1 MVVTR
6 RTSVPMP
13 PASRTSST
21 TATPKINKGKMAHS
35 PLVVHDVEETLL
47 NGAASMEGNHS
58 GPQFSDDAL
67 FSDGSPPRKIARDR
81 TKAKTKRR
89 ESKVSLR
96 RKKRPSSW
104 LDLFSR
110 MFILAFLIYSL
121 SVCPT
126 ADKQKSPVCHAL
138 SEYRR
143 LVLEPYVITP
153 VQNLLHHPSVSPYTA
168 PVIEKAQPILIRSKQ
183 EWNSRVVPKWK
194 TYVVP
199 QWEKRIVPTWNAH
212 VSPQLAQFGTKV
224 GPYVQ
229 RASDFYENHATPY
242 LKQAQSAAYKARP
255 YVLLAGA
262 KTYDAYQVSKPY
274 LARLYKELER
284 VRPLVVEYVINPLAS
299 ARRQYADP
307 HVELLLEKIREL
319 SSGARSSSGDDG
331 SPIFSSTASRQVDGA
346 GKSIEVELPV
356 ASEPIAGSETLSSAA
371 SIVSASLSLAT
382 GSSEPS
388 PNVVSSRSPEASE
401 SVTLASASSI
411 ISASLILGDEAT
423 ESIPG
428 ATYTPAPGPDLL
440 LGQKA
445 QSDSESKVNLRS
457 DKVVENP
464 RASDTETSSESA
476 AESSSVL
483 EVSVD
488 ESTSSGSNKVPKADK
503 SSVSPT
509 DSSKDDELDDLLAEL
524 GLDLE
529 ETISSDALSPEPS
542 VVEESEEEKAA
553 REAKRLAE
561 VAAKRRELEG
571 RHTRWEEKLADT
583 IEAQKVVL
591 KEALAAIRRTG
602 AAELKINLSIRAGI
616 ETLNS
621 EAEKAL
627 RGTDAYF
634 TKLRTGGKPVA
645 EQARLWDRVLEKV
658 QAKFDERVQDV
669 EELVNKWYEEEV
681 LSKEREEIDKASNA
695 VRTVAEDAQADIG
708 LDYAWLD
715 DVTYMDWK
723 RYHALID
730 KHGEFLHEQLAL
742 ANGSHTDPY
751 PNPVYDAFEDL
762 RSEVQDITLG
772 FETRIRRIKREGERA
787 FAEERAEPER
797 SASEPEV
804 SILPVTDGGKKEDTA
819 FQEVADAILGRSE
832 EEVAAALGR
841 AEEQQP
847 QAVAHGEL

>member
-21 TATPKINKGKMAHS
+21 TATPKINKGKLAHS
-35 PLVVHDVEETLL
+35 PLVVHDVEETL
-47 NGAASMEGNHS
+47 NGAASTEGNHS

-89 ESKVSLR
+89 ESKTLHR

-126 ADKQKSPVCHAL
+126 ADKQKSPVCRAL

-168 PVIEKAQPILIRSKQ
+168 PVIEKSQPVLMRTKQ
-183 EWNSRVVPKWK
+183 EWNSRIVPKWK
-194 TYVVP
+194 AHVVP
-199 QWEKRIVPTWNAH
+199 QWKKHIVPTWNAH
-212 VSPQLAQFGTKV
+212 VSPQLAQIETKI

-229 RASDFYENHATPY
+229 RVSDFYENHATPY
-242 LKQAQSAAYKARP
+242 IKQAQSAVYKTRP

-284 VRPLVVEYVINPLAS
+284 VPPLIVEYVINPLAS

-319 SSGARSSSGDDG
+319 SSGARSSSGHDG
-331 SPIFSSTASRQVDGA
+331 SPIITSTASRQVDGS

-371 SIVSASLSLAT
+371 SVVSASLLL
-382 GSSEPS
+382 SSH
-388 PNVVSSRSPEASE
+388 SPEASE
-401 SVTLASASSI
+401 SATSASASSI
-411 ISASLILGDEAT
+411 IFASSILGNETT

-428 ATYTPAPGPDLL
+428 ATYSPAPVPDLL

-445 QSDSESKVNLRS
+445 QSKPEAKANLRS
-457 DKVVENP
+457 DKVVEDLK
-464 RASDTETSSESA
+464 ASDTETSNESA
-476 AESSSVL
+476 VASSSIL
-483 EVSVD
+483 KVSVD
-488 ESTSSGSNKVPKADK
+488 ESMSSGFNEVPKADK

-529 ETISSDALSPEPS
+529 ETISSDAPPPEPS

-571 RHTRWEEKLADT
+571 RHARWEEKLADT
-583 IEAQKVVL
+583 IDAQKVVL
-591 KEALAAIRRTG
+591 KEALTAIRRTG

-658 QAKFDERVQDV
+658 QAKFNERVQDV

-681 LSKEREEIDKASNA
+681 LSKEREEIEKASSA

-742 ANGSHTDPY
+742 ANGSHSDPY

-787 FAEERAEPER
+787 FTEERPEPEQ

-804 SILPVTDGGKKEDTA
+804 SILPVTDGGKKEDKA

-832 EEVAAALGR
+832 EEVAAAMGR
-841 AEEQQP
+841 AEEQQS
-847 QAVAHGEL
+847 QAIAHEEL

>member
-47 NGAASMEGNHS
+47 NGAASTEGNHF

-67 FSDGSPPRKIARDR
+67 FSDGSPPRKIVRDR

-89 ESKVSLR
+89 ESKALLR

-126 ADKQKSPVCHAL
+126 ADKQKSPVCRAL

-153 VQNLLHHPSVSPYTA
+153 VQNLLHHPSVSPYIA

-194 TYVVP
+194 AHVVP
-199 QWEKRIVPTWNAH
+199 QWEKHIVPTWNAH
-212 VSPQLAQFGTKV
+212 VSPQLAQLDAKV
-224 GPYVQ
+224 APYVQ
-229 RASDFYENHATPY
+229 RASNFYENHATPY
-242 LKQAQSAAYKARP
+242 IKQVQSAVYKARP

-262 KTYDAYQVSKPY
+262 KTFDAYQVSKPY
-274 LARLYKELER
+274 LACLYKELER
-284 VRPLVVEYVINPLAS
+284 VPPLVVEYVINPLAS

-331 SPIFSSTASRQVDGA
+331 SPIITSRQVDGV
-346 GKSIEVELPV
+346 GKSTEVELPV

-371 SIVSASLSLAT
+371 SVASASLSLAT
-382 GSSEPS
+382 GSSEPW
-388 PNVVSSRSPEASE
+388 PTVMSSHSPEASE
-401 SVTLASASSI
+401 SATLASASSI
-411 ISASLILGDEAT
+411 ISASLILGDET
-423 ESIPG
+423 SESIPR
-428 ATYTPAPGPDLL
+428 ATYSPAPGPDLL
-440 LGQKA
+440 SGQKA
-445 QSDSESKVNLRS
+445 QSEPEPKVNLRS
-457 DKVVENP
+457 DKVEENP
-464 RASDTETSSESA
+464 KASDTETSTESA
-476 AESSSVL
+476 VASSSIL
-483 EVSVD
+483 ELSVD
-488 ESTSSGSNKVPKADK
+488 STSSGFNDVPQADK

-509 DSSKDDELDDLLAEL
+509 YSSKDDELDDLLAEL

-529 ETISSDALSPEPS
+529 ETISSDAPPPEPS

-571 RHTRWEEKLADT
+571 RHVRWEEKLTDT
-583 IEAQKVVL
+583 IEAQKLVL

-681 LSKEREEIDKASNA
+681 LSKEREEIEKASNA
-695 VRTVAEDAQADIG
+695 VRAVAEDAQADIG

-772 FETRIRRIKREGERA
+772 FDTRIRRIKREGERA
-787 FAEERAEPER
+787 FAEERAEPEQ

-804 SILPVTDGGKKEDTA
+804 SILPVTDGGKKEDKA

-832 EEVAAALGR
+832 EEVGAAMSR

-847 QAVAHGEL
+847 QAVAHEEL